1 VAVVGS
7 DAGVTP
13 EIIGE
18 AGLVVPAGDPPALA
32 AALRRVGAER
42 ERRPLIVAGRARV
55 LERFSDVAVAER
67 TVAFWR
73 EVIG

>member
-1 VAVVGS
+1 
-7 DAGVTP
+7 VTP

-18 AGLVVPAGDPPALA
+18 AGIVVPAGDAPALA
-32 AALRRVGAER
+32 AALRRVAADS
-42 ERRPLIVAGRARV
+42 ERRPLMHAGRARV

-67 TVAFWR
+67 TAAFWR